1 MNQNTISGDLIGIA
15 LRQLGAA
22 SIREISSI
30 MHIVNFDL
38 GDGTEVSYVFNI
50 TKNSRYFLQRMRP
63 YPLPQGKFGDVQ
75 EIINYITEDIAA
87 FRNAHNSS
95 NFDKF
100 VHVTGKMSQ
109 LTAKLEDLFLH
120 HNIDGVELE
129 GFHQQLE
136 SLVRAADVLKE
147 HAKPL

>member
-1 MNQNTISGDLIGIA
+1 GDLIGVV
-15 LRQLGAA
+15 LRQLGAS

-75 EIINYITEDIAA
+75 EIIEFITKDIAA

-95 NFDKF
+95 NFNKF
-100 VHVTGKMSQ
+100 VHVTDKMSQ
-109 LTAKLEDLFLH
+109 LMVKMEDLFLH
-120 HNIDGVELE
+120 YNISGAELE
-129 GFHQQLE
+129 SFHQQLE
-136 SLVRAADVLKE
+136 ALVRAADTLKNT
-147 HAKPL
+147 AKSL